1 MDCLVASHLNGNP
14 DSLDDQL
21 RFVAAA
27 ADASVAYGLAYNS
40 TVTTRLLAR
49 ANGGTISSD
58 DNVWSFVQLTAL
70 PPPSAPVFPSH
81 IATGASRTWAPA
93 ATAFDL
99 RDGVVDG
106 NAEWSDGGSVV
117 MRRSPIIFFLLAIGE
132 RLQSISHPSVKV
144 SA

>member
-1 MDCLVASHLNGNP
+1 MMDRLVASHLNGNP

-27 ADASVAYGLAYNS
+27 ADASVADSLAYYS

-49 ANGGTISSD
+49 ANSDTISSD
-58 DNVWSFVQLTAL
+58 DVWSFAQSTAL

-93 ATAFDL
+93 ATVFDL
-99 RDGVVDG
+99 R
-106 NAEWSDGGSVV
+106 
-117 MRRSPIIFFLLAIGE
+117 SP
-132 RLQSISHPSVKV
+132 RWHR
-144 SA
+144 

>member
-1 MDCLVASHLNGNP
+1 MMDRLVASHLNDNP

-27 ADASVAYGLAYNS
+27 ADASVADDLAYYS

-58 DNVWSFVQLTAL
+58 DNVWSFAQSTAL

-106 NAEWSDGGSVV
+106 KAEWSDGGGVV
-117 MRRSPIIFFLLAIGE
+117 HAWENAKWRHGE
-132 RLQSISHPSVKV
+132 MAPTGSGWKTR
-144 SA
+144 